1 MHCQIAPQKCYTNLC
16 FGQQCMAVHANS
28 FLDIVVG
35 RQNSGLPKDNHI
47 LIPETCEFVTL
58 HGKRDF
64 MDVIK
69 KGS

>member
-1 MHCQIAPQKCYTNLC
+1 
-16 FGQQCMAVHANS
+16 MAVHANS

-69 KGS
+69 KGSWDGTLSWIIQMGTM